1 MKQFDY
7 VIVGAGTAGCVLAN
21 RLSAEAGVSVLLL
34 EAGGPYRHPMLP
46 IPMMAGLSYFIK
58 STNWNYVS
66 APEPHLDNRRI
77 AWPRGKVL
85 GGTSSI
91 NGMMYIRGHRKD
103 YDGWAESGLDG
114 WSYDDVLPYFKRA
127 EGNRDRRDPY
137 HGTEGPYITGRAQ
150 SNNPLYPVFLEA
162 CRQAGHPA
170 TNDFNG
176 AEQEGVGRQ
185 DFNTS
190 KGRRVCSATAY
201 LAPVKGRANLRVVT
215 RAHATRLLFEGTR
228 AVGVEYIEGGTGDR
242 GGARKEARA
251 AREVLVCGGTVN
263 SPALLQH
270 SGLGAAEMLR
280 ALDIPVT
287 ADLPGVGQNLQDHIG
302 AYVQNHCLEPVTL
315 YRLFRADRA
324 AMALLRVWLF
334 GNGPGASIAL
344 EAGGFLRTRR
354 ELKIPDIQVSFV
366 PGLSLDTTRSKQG
379 RHGYLSHFYLM
390 RPKSR
395 GQVTINSADP
405 FAAPTIS
412 PNSMAEESDRRVMR
426 DGVRLVR
433 DAMAQAAFARYRG
446 AEISPGAHVQSDEE
460 IDSWVR
466 ANATTVWHPVGTCK
480 MGRGVDAVV
489 DNELRVHGIEA
500 LRVVDASV
508 MPEIIGGNTAAPTI
522 MIAEKAADMILG
534 RPPQT
539 A

>member
-228 AVGVEYIEGGTGDR
+228 AVGVEYIEGSTGDR

-251 AREVLVCGGTVN
+251 AREMLVCGGTVN